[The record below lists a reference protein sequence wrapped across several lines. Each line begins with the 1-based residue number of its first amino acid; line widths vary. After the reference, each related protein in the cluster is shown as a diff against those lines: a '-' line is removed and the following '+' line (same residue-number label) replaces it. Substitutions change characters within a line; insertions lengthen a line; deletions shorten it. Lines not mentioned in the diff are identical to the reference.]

1 MVETGSAWRRER
13 MSCGGGQIC
22 LRVTCGLLEN
32 MKSGKLLFMV
42 CVCGTFPFLKQLC
55 HSQWA
60 GV

>member
-1 MVETGSAWRRER
+1 MEKREDVEEDRSV
-13 MSCGGGQIC
+13 C
-22 LRVTCGLLEN
+22 VTCGLLEN